1 MAEFIQKVHS
11 DHNTLQYR
19 QKVRQV
25 LLEIINEI
33 GPTSIFIRYL
43 LNFVTLFLGAIV
55 VNR

>member
-25 LLEIINEI
+25 LLEIISEI